1 MKSKVLVF
9 FLIGFGSLKSF
20 SAESVNINFK
30 SKIGDKKVEYILSQE
45 KTKPDQLQF
54 FLKKSQ
60 SILKFKSHD
69 SKFCPKEIFEL
80 NVVEGKKTKTIL
92 ACARSKT
99 KLTKE
104 MKNLANLL
112 QVQYA
117 DP

>member
-1 MKSKVLVF
+1 MKNKTLVL
-9 FLIGFGSLKSF
+9 FLISYASGQCF
-20 SAESVNINFK
+20 SAESVNISFK
-30 SKIGDKKVEYILSQE
+30 SKIGDKKVEYVLSPE

-80 NVVEGKKTKTIL
+80 NVVEGKNKKSIM